1 MTEPIRVFVNERPVS
16 VPAGADARAAVAAHD
31 PELAARLDADVRL
44 TDARGIAVD
53 PATPLHAGSILR
65 VAATARRDADDDAH
79 EEPDADA

>member
-44 TDARGIAVD
+44 TDARGLAVD
-53 PATPLHAGSILR
+53 PAAAVHAGFILR
-65 VAATARRDADDDAH
+65 AAATARREAGAGGAD
-79 EEPDADA
+79 EEHDGE